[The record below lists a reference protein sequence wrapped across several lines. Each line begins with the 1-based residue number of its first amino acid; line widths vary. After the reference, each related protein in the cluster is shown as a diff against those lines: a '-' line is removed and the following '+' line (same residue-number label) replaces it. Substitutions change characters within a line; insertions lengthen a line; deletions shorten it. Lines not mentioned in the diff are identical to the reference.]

1 MPYIGRGIV
10 SGNFTKLDSITTSAT
25 ATYALTNGGAAFTP
39 QSVNQMIVSLNG
51 VIQAPTDAFTISGS
65 NIVFDSALTSSDVI
79 DFILVLG
86 DVNDIG
92 VPSDDSISAVKLK
105 SSAVTAPKLAD
116 QSFEKGAYGS
126 SSNPITY
133 TVKVITKTAAHPYYG
148 TGSSQGYE
156 IDGVEAPVLKLNGSD
171 AGKKYYYKFD
181 QSDSSNSGH
190 PLLFYLQADKTT
202 AYTTNVTATGTPGS
216 AGASTTIQVDEYTP
230 NILYYQCSS
239 HAHMGNHINHI
250 SNQVN
255 TSGTLLKLPTADG
268 SSGQFMK
275 TDGSGNLSFG
285 TVSGAAG
292 FTLRFG
298 AAAPAVT
305 SGTHNFSPSTNTFMM
320 HCVGG
325 GGSGGT
331 SGATSGSG
339 RAGGAGAF
347 GTVISPV
354 PSPGSMSY
362 SIGAGGA
369 ARDGSPSTPA
379 GSGNAGGD
387 TGVTSL
393 FVAGGGAAGPS
404 SNSGSDGAD
413 GSITLTAATGR
424 STTVSGTGGSGASQ
438 FIFGSDNGTPGAGGS
453 RYYGNPSY
461 AGGDGALLIY
471 ESEG

>member
-25 ATYALTNGGAAFTP
+25 ATYALANGGAAFTP

-105 SSAVTAPKLAD
+105 SSSVTNKKLAD

-133 TVKVITKTAAHPYYG
+133 TVKVISKTAAHPYYG

-190 PLLFYLQADKTT
+190 PLLFYLKADKTG
-202 AYTTNVTATGTPGS
+202 AYTTNVTATGTPGN
-216 AGASTTIQVDEYTP
+216 AGAFTTIQVDEYTP

-239 HAHMGNHINHI
+239 HAHMGNHVNHI

-268 SSGQFMK
+268 SSGQFIK
-275 TDGSGNLSFG
+275 TDGSGVLSFAAAGGGKVLQAVTG
-285 TVSGAAG
+285 TSSTASQGTETSFTDTGLNVTITPSATSSKILVMAHTTGLIDTNDSFVYFTIERQISGGSDTNIGDSSIGLSHMRGDTVNISNVMVHALDSPSTTSAITYEFQRRVSADSGAAMYQNVKSNI
-292 FTLRFG
+292 TALE
-298 AAAPAVT
+298 
-305 SGTHNFSPSTNTFMM
+305 
-320 HCVGG
+320 
-325 GGSGGT
+325 
-331 SGATSGSG
+331 
-339 RAGGAGAF
+339 
-347 GTVISPV
+347 
-354 PSPGSMSY
+354 
-362 SIGAGGA
+362 IGA
-369 ARDGSPSTPA
+369 
-379 GSGNAGGD
+379 
-387 TGVTSL
+387 
-393 FVAGGGAAGPS
+393 
-404 SNSGSDGAD
+404 
-413 GSITLTAATGR
+413 
-424 STTVSGTGGSGASQ
+424 
-438 FIFGSDNGTPGAGGS
+438 
-453 RYYGNPSY
+453 
-461 AGGDGALLIY
+461 
-471 ESEG
+471 

>member
-1 MPYIGRGIV
+1 MPYIGKGIV
-10 SGNFTKLDSITTSAT
+10 SGNFVKLDSITTSAT

-51 VIQAPTDAFTISGS
+51 VIQAPTSAFTISGS

-190 PLLFYLQADKTT
+190 PLLFYLKADKTG

-239 HAHMGNHINHI
+239 HAHMGNHVNHI
-250 SNQVN
+250 SNQIN

-268 SSGQFMK
+268 TAGHFMK
-275 TDGSGNLSFG
+275 TDGSGVLSFAEAGGGKLLQYKISTDQTSRSQSGNFNSTLSNTMGNTITPTKVGSRIIAFTGTIRWYTYGAGTLSLQRDGSIVCSKSHSNSGYPDSNEEETCLFDEYTTTSTSQITYTINLQDTGSSSGSGQLSFG
-285 TVSGAAG
+285 QKKGI
-292 FTLRFG
+292 L
-298 AAAPAVT
+298 
-305 SGTHNFSPSTNTFMM
+305 H
-320 HCVGG
+320 
-325 GGSGGT
+325 
-331 SGATSGSG
+331 
-339 RAGGAGAF
+339 
-347 GTVISPV
+347 
-354 PSPGSMSY
+354 
-362 SIGAGGA
+362 
-369 ARDGSPSTPA
+369 
-379 GSGNAGGD
+379 
-387 TGVTSL
+387 
-393 FVAGGGAAGPS
+393 
-404 SNSGSDGAD
+404 
-413 GSITLTAATGR
+413 
-424 STTVSGTGGSGASQ
+424 
-438 FIFGSDNGTPGAGGS
+438 
-453 RYYGNPSY
+453 
-461 AGGDGALLIY
+461 LI
-471 ESEG
+471 EVDA